1 MKFSVFATVTLLA
14 GSAAAFA
21 PRPQSSQKST
31 TSILDAANRSGA
43 EEQRS
48 SSWLAPV
55 ATAAIGWALGS
66 QISLASPVI
75 PTETVSSMVMDQQST
90 IVIADAMSLDFSL
103 PSTYDASSK
112 NAQGF
117 GDGAEAI
124 LNRGSSDGKL
134 TDPGADE
141 KQKQAESMRK
151 AEEARKARMAA
162 DKAKKKEME
171 EEAKIREAAK
181 KKEKAERLKNI
192 WN

>member
-31 TSILDAANRSGA
+31 TSILDAANRSGG

-48 SSWLAPV
+48 SSWLTPV

-75 PTETVSSMVMDQQST
+75 PTETVSSMDQQST

-151 AEEARKARMAA
+151 AEEARKARVAA